1 MERIREHKSL
11 EIQKIEQ
18 HKLIVKNSIEK
29 QLCKN
34 NMEKEQHKKSIEVV
48 LNDIKNKRLSNYEF
62 MIRKRA
68 EN

>member
-1 MERIREHKSL
+1 M
-11 EIQKIEQ
+11 
-18 HKLIVKNSIEK
+18 VKNSMEE

-62 MIRKRA
+62 MKRKRA